1 MPFAGRAIS
10 ISTRSAWPRSSPSPA
25 TPCGFGAR
33 EGCYKIYLDYSLE
46 DIDAA
51 FACLS
56 AKAKKAG
63 RIDSTAVKR
72 ARMTPRTTTI
82 QRITQ
87 GDVDA
92 ETGIAIAAIVNEA
105 AQKIERV

>member
-10 ISTRSAWPRSSPSPA
+10 ISTRLAWPRSSPSPA
-25 TPCGFGAR
+25 TPRGFGAR
-33 EGCYKIYLDYSLE
+33 EGYYKIYLDYSLE

-51 FACLS
+51 LACLS

-63 RIDSTAVKR
+63 RTVSTAVKG
-72 ARMTPRTTTI
+72 ARMTPRIATI

-87 GDVDA
+87 SEVDA